1 MRLRVPVRPR
11 RLLPTEVMTNARR
24 ARTTLSERPMA
35 TARVKAMPP
44 VGNGKTARPVTN
56 AAHMATVKTRAA
68 IRAKVIPAAMI
79 TARVMSATIAVTT
92 AAPPSAAPLAA
103 TMSAHRSAS
112 RPHGATTVAPTA
124 ATSVAM
130 TAAPDPDRIAL
141 EAALA
146 GRGEYELFACDP
158 ALADTAA
165 LIDTAPKARVVLI
178 VMRGTERSEPIYRPA
193 RQGRFIRPDRLRSC
207 AGKARHAHQRGQ
219 RRSNPVHLD
228 NNQ

>member
-1 MRLRVPVRPR
+1 MTKRLRVPVRPR

-24 ARTTLSERPMA
+24 ARTTQSERPMV

-112 RPHGATTVAPTA
+112 RPHGATTVAQTA
-124 ATSVAM
+124 ATSVGM
-130 TAAPDPDRIAL
+130 TAAPWAPATARATPMRAPTCAQRSPHVATRPRL
-141 EAALA
+141 LP
-146 GRGEYELFACDP
+146 RSTTTVACACP
-158 ALADTAA
+158 
-165 LIDTAPKARVVLI
+165 
-178 VMRGTERSEPIYRPA
+178 S
-193 RQGRFIRPDRLRSC
+193 
-207 AGKARHAHQRGQ
+207 
-219 RRSNPVHLD
+219 
-228 NNQ
+228 

>member
-1 MRLRVPVRPR
+1 MTKRLRVPVRPR

-112 RPHGATTVAPTA
+112 RPHGATTAAPTA
-124 ATSVAM
+124 ATSVGM
-130 TAAPDPDRIAL
+130 TAAPWAPVIARATPMRAPTCAQRSPR
-141 EAALA
+141 EAMH
-146 GRGEYELFACDP
+146 RRQPSPRSITTVACACP
-158 ALADTAA
+158 
-165 LIDTAPKARVVLI
+165 
-178 VMRGTERSEPIYRPA
+178 S
-193 RQGRFIRPDRLRSC
+193 
-207 AGKARHAHQRGQ
+207 
-219 RRSNPVHLD
+219 
-228 NNQ
+228 

>member
-35 TARVKAMPP
+35 TARVRAMPP

-68 IRAKVIPAAMI
+68 IRAKVI
-79 TARVMSATIAVTT
+79 TARVTSATIDVTT

-103 TMSAHRSAS
+103 TMSAHRSVS

-124 ATSVAM
+124 ATSGVM
-130 TAAPDPDRIAL
+130 TAAPWA
-141 EAALA
+141 
-146 GRGEYELFACDP
+146 P
-158 ALADTAA
+158 AT
-165 LIDTAPKARVVLI
+165 ARV
-178 VMRGTERSEPIYRPA
+178 TPTPA
-193 RQGRFIRPDRLRSC
+193 RRSLHAAMRPRQPPPRSITTVAC
-207 AGKARHAHQRGQ
+207 ACP
-219 RRSNPVHLD
+219 S
-228 NNQ
+228 

>member
-1 MRLRVPVRPR
+1 VTKRLRVPVRPR

-68 IRAKVIPAAMI
+68 IRAKVIPAKV
-79 TARVMSATIAVTT
+79 TSATIDAMT

-130 TAAPDPDRIAL
+130 TAAPWAPATARATPMRAPTCAQRSPR
-141 EAALA
+141 EAMRPRLPPPRSTTTVAS
-146 GRGEYELFACDP
+146 ACP
-158 ALADTAA
+158 
-165 LIDTAPKARVVLI
+165 
-178 VMRGTERSEPIYRPA
+178 S
-193 RQGRFIRPDRLRSC
+193 
-207 AGKARHAHQRGQ
+207 
-219 RRSNPVHLD
+219 
-228 NNQ
+228 

>member
-1 MRLRVPVRPR
+1 MTKRLRVPVRPR

-24 ARTTLSERPMA
+24 ARTTLSERPMV

-68 IRAKVIPAAMI
+68 IRAKVIPAKV
-79 TARVMSATIAVTT
+79 TSATIAVTT

-130 TAAPDPDRIAL
+130 TAAPWAPATARATPMRAPTCAQRSPR
-141 EAALA
+141 EAMRPRLPPPRSTTTVAS
-146 GRGEYELFACDP
+146 ACP
-158 ALADTAA
+158 
-165 LIDTAPKARVVLI
+165 
-178 VMRGTERSEPIYRPA
+178 S
-193 RQGRFIRPDRLRSC
+193 
-207 AGKARHAHQRGQ
+207 
-219 RRSNPVHLD
+219 
-228 NNQ
+228 

>member
-1 MRLRVPVRPR
+1 MTKRLRVPVRPR

-68 IRAKVIPAAMI
+68 IRAKVIPAKV
-79 TARVMSATIAVTT
+79 TSATIDAMT

-112 RPHGATTVAPTA
+112 RPHGATTVAQTA

-130 TAAPDPDRIAL
+130 TAAPWAPATARATPMRAPTCAQRSPHVATRPRL
-141 EAALA
+141 LP
-146 GRGEYELFACDP
+146 RSTTTVACACP
-158 ALADTAA
+158 
-165 LIDTAPKARVVLI
+165 
-178 VMRGTERSEPIYRPA
+178 S
-193 RQGRFIRPDRLRSC
+193 
-207 AGKARHAHQRGQ
+207 
-219 RRSNPVHLD
+219 
-228 NNQ
+228 

>member
-1 MRLRVPVRPR
+1 MTKRLRVPVRPR

-124 ATSVAM
+124 ATSGVM
-130 TAAPDPDRIAL
+130 TAAPWA
-141 EAALA
+141 
-146 GRGEYELFACDP
+146 P
-158 ALADTAA
+158 A
-165 LIDTAPKARVVLI
+165 IARV
-178 VMRGTERSEPIYRPA
+178 TPTPA
-193 RQGRFIRPDRLRSC
+193 RRSPHEAMRPRLPRPRSTTTVASAC
-207 AGKARHAHQRGQ
+207 P
-219 RRSNPVHLD
+219 S
-228 NNQ
+228 

>member
-1 MRLRVPVRPR
+1 MTKRLRVPVRPR

-68 IRAKVIPAAMI
+68 IRAKVIPAKV
-79 TARVMSATIAVTT
+79 TSATIDAMT

-130 TAAPDPDRIAL
+130 TAAPWAPATARATPMRAPTCAQRSPHVATRPRL
-141 EAALA
+141 LP
-146 GRGEYELFACDP
+146 RSTTTVACACP
-158 ALADTAA
+158 
-165 LIDTAPKARVVLI
+165 
-178 VMRGTERSEPIYRPA
+178 S
-193 RQGRFIRPDRLRSC
+193 
-207 AGKARHAHQRGQ
+207 
-219 RRSNPVHLD
+219 
-228 NNQ
+228 

>member
-1 MRLRVPVRPR
+1 MTKRLRVPVRPR

-112 RPHGATTVAPTA
+112 RPHGATTVAQTA
-124 ATSVAM
+124 ATSVGM
-130 TAAPDPDRIAL
+130 TAVPWAQVIARATPTPAPTCAQRSPHVATRPHPPPRSITTV
-141 EAALA
+141 
-146 GRGEYELFACDP
+146 ACACP
-158 ALADTAA
+158 
-165 LIDTAPKARVVLI
+165 
-178 VMRGTERSEPIYRPA
+178 S
-193 RQGRFIRPDRLRSC
+193 
-207 AGKARHAHQRGQ
+207 
-219 RRSNPVHLD
+219 
-228 NNQ
+228 

>member
-35 TARVKAMPP
+35 TARVRAMPP

-68 IRAKVIPAAMI
+68 IRAKVIPAKV
-79 TARVMSATIAVTT
+79 TSATIDAMT

-112 RPHGATTVAPTA
+112 RPHGATTVAQTA

-130 TAAPDPDRIAL
+130 TAAPW
-141 EAALA
+141 
-146 GRGEYELFACDP
+146 
-158 ALADTAA
+158 
-165 LIDTAPKARVVLI
+165 APVIARVTP
-178 VMRGTERSEPIYRPA
+178 MRAPTCAQRSPHVAMRP
-193 RQGRFIRPDRLRSC
+193 RLPPRSITTVAC
-207 AGKARHAHQRGQ
+207 ACP
-219 RRSNPVHLD
+219 S
-228 NNQ
+228 

>member
-1 MRLRVPVRPR
+1 MTKRLRVPVRPR

-68 IRAKVIPAAMI
+68 IRAKVIPAKV
-79 TARVMSATIAVTT
+79 TSATIDAMT

-112 RPHGATTVAPTA
+112 RPHGATTVAQTA
-124 ATSVAM
+124 ATSVGM
-130 TAAPDPDRIAL
+130 TAAPW
-141 EAALA
+141 
-146 GRGEYELFACDP
+146 
-158 ALADTAA
+158 
-165 LIDTAPKARVVLI
+165 APVIARVTP
-178 VMRGTERSEPIYRPA
+178 MHAPTCAQRSPHVATRP
-193 RQGRFIRPDRLRSC
+193 RLPPRSTTTVAC
-207 AGKARHAHQRGQ
+207 ACP
-219 RRSNPVHLD
+219 S
-228 NNQ
+228 

>member
-68 IRAKVIPAAMI
+68 IRAKVIPAKV
-79 TARVMSATIAVTT
+79 TSATIDAMT

-103 TMSAHRSAS
+103 TMSAHRSVS
-112 RPHGATTVAPTA
+112 RPHGATTVAQTA

-130 TAAPDPDRIAL
+130 TAAPWAPATARATPMRAPTCAQRSPR
-141 EAALA
+141 EAMRPRLPPP
-146 GRGEYELFACDP
+146 RSTT
-158 ALADTAA
+158 TAA
-165 LIDTAPKARVVLI
+165 AACP
-178 VMRGTERSEPIYRPA
+178 S
-193 RQGRFIRPDRLRSC
+193 
-207 AGKARHAHQRGQ
+207 
-219 RRSNPVHLD
+219 
-228 NNQ
+228 

>member
-1 MRLRVPVRPR
+1 MTKRLRVPVRPR

-68 IRAKVIPAAMI
+68 IRAKVIPAA
-79 TARVMSATIAVTT
+79 
-92 AAPPSAAPLAA
+92 

-130 TAAPDPDRIAL
+130 TAAPWAPATARATPMRAPTCAQRSPHVATRPRL
-141 EAALA
+141 LP
-146 GRGEYELFACDP
+146 RSTTTVACACP
-158 ALADTAA
+158 
-165 LIDTAPKARVVLI
+165 
-178 VMRGTERSEPIYRPA
+178 S
-193 RQGRFIRPDRLRSC
+193 
-207 AGKARHAHQRGQ
+207 
-219 RRSNPVHLD
+219 
-228 NNQ
+228 

>member
-1 MRLRVPVRPR
+1 MTKRLRVPVRPR

-56 AAHMATVKTRAA
+56 AAHMATVKTHAAIRAKV

-130 TAAPDPDRIAL
+130 TAAPWAPATARATPMRAPTCAQRSPR
-141 EAALA
+141 EAMRPRLPPP
-146 GRGEYELFACDP
+146 RSITTVACACP
-158 ALADTAA
+158 
-165 LIDTAPKARVVLI
+165 
-178 VMRGTERSEPIYRPA
+178 S
-193 RQGRFIRPDRLRSC
+193 
-207 AGKARHAHQRGQ
+207 
-219 RRSNPVHLD
+219 
-228 NNQ
+228 